1 MKGRFTRTPSKHTVR
16 ENADCKEG
24 KCIMMQD
31 EKIIELYFKRDE
43 GALVETSDKYGNY
56 CRSIAWII
64 LNDEETAKECFN
76 DTLYH
81 SWQAIP
87 PKRPNCL
94 KTFLGKI
101 TRNVSIKRL
110 EKVYAQKRGGGE
122 AILALDELEECVPN
136 AGTTEE
142 ERIVE
147 NMVIRDVLNAF
158 LASLPKQNRRIF
170 MRRYGYCSSIGE
182 IATAFDLSEVNVR
195 TTLFR
200 IRGRLKQ
207 DLEKAGVVL

>member
-1 MKGRFTRTPSKHTVR
+1 MRPGEEDGRR
-16 ENADCKEG
+16 EEG
-24 KCIMMQD
+24 NCIMMQD
-31 EKIIELYFKRDE
+31 EQIIELFFKRDE
-43 GALVETSDKYGNY
+43 GALVETSAKYGNY
-56 CRSIAWII
+56 CRTIARTI

-81 SWQAIP
+81 SWQAMP

-94 KTFLGKI
+94 RTFLGKI
-101 TRNVSIKRL
+101 TRNVAIKRL

-122 AILALDELEECVPN
+122 AVLAFDELEDCVPN
-136 AGTTEE
+136 AGATEA

-147 NMVIRDVLNAF
+147 DQVIRDVLNAF
-158 LASLPKQNRRIF
+158 LADLPKQNRRIF

-182 IATAFDLSEVNVR
+182 IAAAFDMTEANVR
-195 TTLFR
+195 TILSR
-200 IRGRLKQ
+200 IRSKLKQ

>member
-1 MKGRFTRTPSKHTVR
+1 M
-16 ENADCKEG
+16 
-24 KCIMMQD
+24 
-31 EKIIELYFKRDE
+31 
-43 GALVETSDKYGNY
+43 
-56 CRSIAWII
+56 
-64 LNDEETAKECFN
+64 
-76 DTLYH
+76 
-81 SWQAIP
+81 
-87 PKRPNCL
+87 
-94 KTFLGKI
+94 
-101 TRNVSIKRL
+101 
-110 EKVYAQKRGGGE
+110 YAQKRGGGE

>member
-1 MKGRFTRTPSKHTVR
+1 
-16 ENADCKEG
+16 
-24 KCIMMQD
+24 MMQD
-31 EKIIELYFKRDE
+31 EQIIELYFKRDE

-56 CRSIAWII
+56 CRSIARTI

-122 AILALDELEECVPN
+122 AILAFDELEECVPN
-136 AGTTEE
+136 AGATEE
-142 ERIVE
+142 ERVVE

-158 LASLPKQNRRIF
+158 LAGLPKQNRRVF

-182 IATAFDLSEVNVR
+182 IAAAFDMTEANVR
-195 TTLFR
+195 TTLSR
-200 IRGRLKQ
+200 IRSKLKQ

>member
-1 MKGRFTRTPSKHTVR
+1 
-16 ENADCKEG
+16 
-24 KCIMMQD
+24 MMQD

-43 GALVETSDKYGNY
+43 GALVEVSDKYGNY
-56 CRSIAWII
+56 CRSIAWTI
-64 LNDEETAKECFN
+64 LNDEETSKECFN

-200 IRGRLKQ
+200 IRGKLKQ

>member
-1 MKGRFTRTPSKHTVR
+1 MTVG
-16 ENADCKEG
+16 KEG
-24 KCIMMQD
+24 NCIMMQD
-31 EKIIELYFKRDE
+31 EQIIELYFKRDE

-56 CRSIAWII
+56 CRSIARTI

-87 PKRPNCL
+87 PTRPNSL
-94 KTFLGKI
+94 KIFLGKI

-110 EKVYAQKRGGGE
+110 EKVFAQKRGGGE
-122 AILALDELEECVPN
+122 AVLAIDELEECVPN
-136 AGTTEE
+136 AGMTEA

-158 LASLPKQNRRIF
+158 LADLPKQNRRIF

-182 IATAFDLSEVNVR
+182 IATAFGLSEANVR

-200 IRGRLKQ
+200 IRGKLKQ

>member
-1 MKGRFTRTPSKHTVR
+1 
-16 ENADCKEG
+16 
-24 KCIMMQD
+24 MQD

-43 GALVETSDKYGNY
+43 GALVEVSDKYGNY
-56 CRSIAWII
+56 CRSIAWTI
-64 LNDEETAKECFN
+64 LNDEETSKECFN

-122 AILALDELEECVPN
+122 AVLAIDELGECVPN
-136 AGTTEE
+136 AGTTEA
-142 ERIVE
+142 ERIE
-147 NMVIRDVLNAF
+147 
-158 LASLPKQNRRIF
+158 
-170 MRRYGYCSSIGE
+170 
-182 IATAFDLSEVNVR
+182 EVNAEYEVEENWPGYVVIGSDMGGQLWAYNPEQKIYCQIDSENIGDDACY
-195 TTLFR
+195 TQAASFEEF
-200 IRGRLKQ
+200 
-207 DLEKAGVVL
+207 LEKMDAELAGND